1 VEDHGRSRAGGGDLS
16 QARRRSRVSLVRVQH
31 YFETKERLNLF
42 ACEYTVEL
50 AELGVRELTAASLDP
65 DWEAVT
71 LVSLLEGLVSH
82 FTVGNYSGEEA
93 PAAVYAHLDRLF
105 G

>member
-1 VEDHGRSRAGGGDLS
+1 MEDRGRSRAGGGDLS
-16 QARRRSRVSLVRVQH
+16 QARRRSRLSMGTVQH
-31 YFETKERLNLF
+31 YFETKERLILF

-71 LVSLLEGLVSH
+71 LVSLMDGLVSPLV
-82 FTVGNYSGEEA
+82 VGYYSGEEA
-93 PAAVYAHLDRLF
+93 LTGMEANLDRLF